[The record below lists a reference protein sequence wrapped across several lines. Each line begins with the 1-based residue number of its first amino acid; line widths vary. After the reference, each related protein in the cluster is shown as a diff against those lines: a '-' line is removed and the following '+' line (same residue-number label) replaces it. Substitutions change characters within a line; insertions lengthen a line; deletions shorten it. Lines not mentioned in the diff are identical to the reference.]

1 MNTSRPES
9 NRFEQE
15 YANVNYRYIAA
26 SNELN
31 ARTSQRQQALTIF
44 ISFFIG
50 LLAALIA
57 AHNAS
62 KGSDAHIEWILF
74 GFPVASA
81 SFAFLNFKY
90 ELIITNLREYLSAL
104 EQLGNAHLS
113 IPSYNTTPKWVRKSN
128 RGRRFHDYA
137 CAILILACNSIG
149 VSAFYVLFPE
159 RFHASYWVLIVV
171 FLVALITAGMQ
182 WFLPKFGYKVHS

>member
-1 MNTSRPES
+1 MNSS
-9 NRFEQE
+9 RFEND
-15 YANVNYRYIAA
+15 YASVNYRYIAA

-62 KGSDAHIEWILF
+62 KDSTAHIEWILL

-90 ELIITNLREYLSAL
+90 ELIITNLREYLSEL

-113 IPSYNTTPKWVRKSN
+113 IPSYNTTAKWVIKSN

-137 CAILILACNSIG
+137 
-149 VSAFYVLFPE
+149 
-159 RFHASYWVLIVV
+159 
-171 FLVALITAGMQ
+171 
-182 WFLPKFGYKVHS
+182 